1 MGTATLKSFPTTSMN
16 IYIALVNNEQGF
28 DWIYGKAPNW
38 SQYHDQLEDLG
49 YEVIENQTDDWE
61 GYSEEQI
68 AEDCMSIEAVKAR
81 C

>member
-1 MGTATLKSFPTTSMN
+1 MQ
-16 IYIALVNNEQGF
+16 IYIALVADEFGRY

-49 YEVIENQTDDWE
+49 YEVVENQTNEWE
-61 GYSEEQI
+61 GYSEEEI
-68 AEDCMSIEAVKAR
+68 AEDCMSIEAVKTR